1 MRFLVEQG
9 ISNLPISLDGS
20 KRPAWRV
27 LPKKWD
33 EAEKRMKSTWKP
45 FQSRYPTGDEI
56 DRWNGYGVAAVCG
69 KISGNLEVID
79 NDSLSVWLRWCE
91 LVRQHKPG
99 LFERLVITQTPS
111 DCYHVL
117 FRCAGVEGNQSLARR
132 LVIVPKGTKGAT
144 LYKGSAEQYKGEW
157 VIIEILFET
166 RGEGG
171 YIVVPGSPL
180 SVHPAG
186 KPYRFTQGDAFSIPT
201 ITIDERNL
209 LLALAASF
217 DEMPKEP
224 DKAKSNGNATLSPGD
239 DYNLRGVPAAILV
252 KHGWTLTQRIGSVEY
267 YRRPGKDENG
277 HSASLHAI
285 EHNNFY
291 CFSTA
296 APPFDAER
304 KYDAFGVYS
313 RLEHGGDD
321 RAAAR
326 QLVKE
331 GYGSQQTTGVKSKKK
346 ITDDGAKAKAPTH
359 DVLRDRWLKS
369 KPKTVFATGRF
380 MQYAKGI
387 WKPVEEG
394 VIKRQIQAVIEAAK
408 PEGIKPTGALLNSV
422 YTLAIAH
429 CSIPSERFTA
439 QNKYLVC
446 ANGTLNLET
455 RQLERHDPNHY
466 CTSGVDY
473 DYDPDATAPAWK
485 AFLVSLTDRVNSEA
499 MPSRKN
505 VAGRELVELLQEFS
519 GLALTTDNLH
529 EIALWLYG
537 YSGTGKSTYIEG
549 LQAATGDRH
558 IEIGLANLEQSR
570 FSIGDLPGKTLAF
583 ATEQPGDFIRATD
596 TLIKMISGEMVTVE
610 KKFAHPYKIRSTVK
624 LIWAMND
631 LPRISSPNSGLF
643 RRVKIV
649 KWPKLDPADVKQ
661 AVKEQI
667 KKEGPGILNWAL
679 DGLARLRRHGSFV
692 IPDEVDKASSD
703 YKAANDIPAAFLAE
717 CCEVD
722 TTGRSGFKVSSG
734 ELYQAYNQWCLDNGH
749 KPKSSTAL
757 AEDWKRLG
765 LEHKKSGGYPYWH
778 GVELR

>member
-1 MRFLVEQG
+1 
-9 ISNLPISLDGS
+9 
-20 KRPAWRV
+20 
-27 LPKKWD
+27 
-33 EAEKRMKSTWKP
+33 
-45 FQSRYPTGDEI
+45 
-56 DRWNGYGVAAVCG
+56 
-69 KISGNLEVID
+69 
-79 NDSLSVWLRWCE
+79 
-91 LVRQHKPG
+91 
-99 LFERLVITQTPS
+99 
-111 DCYHVL
+111 
-117 FRCAGVEGNQSLARR
+117 
-132 LVIVPKGTKGAT
+132 
-144 LYKGSAEQYKGEW
+144 
-157 VIIEILFET
+157 
-166 RGEGG
+166 
-171 YIVVPGSPL
+171 
-180 SVHPAG
+180 
-186 KPYRFTQGDAFSIPT
+186 
-201 ITIDERNL
+201 
-209 LLALAASF
+209 
-217 DEMPKEP
+217 
-224 DKAKSNGNATLSPGD
+224 
-239 DYNLRGVPAAILV
+239 
-252 KHGWTLTQRIGSVEY
+252 
-267 YRRPGKDENG
+267 
-277 HSASLHAI
+277 
-285 EHNNFY
+285 
-291 CFSTA
+291 
-296 APPFDAER
+296 
-304 KYDAFGVYS
+304 
-313 RLEHGGDD
+313 
-321 RAAAR
+321 
-326 QLVKE
+326 
-331 GYGSQQTTGVKSKKK
+331 
-346 ITDDGAKAKAPTH
+346 
-359 DVLRDRWLKS
+359 
-369 KPKTVFATGRF
+369 
-380 MQYAKGI
+380 
-387 WKPVEEG
+387 
-394 VIKRQIQAVIEAAK
+394 
-408 PEGIKPTGALLNSV
+408 
-422 YTLAIAH
+422 
-429 CSIPSERFTA
+429 
-439 QNKYLVC
+439 
-446 ANGTLNLET
+446 LNLET
-455 RQLERHDPNHY
+455 RQLESHNPNHY

-485 AFLVSLTDRVNSEA
+485 AFLDSLTDRVNSEA

-505 VAGRELVELLQEFS
+505 VAGRELVEFLQEFS

-537 YSGTGKSTYIEG
+537 YSGTGKSTFIEG
-549 LQAATGDRH
+549 LQAAMGDRH